1 MHSKRRHKICI
12 CSVIL
17 EELESIRKYRASG
30 LFSRKFRCH
39 EATGTHEQTQQQNP
53 AIKSQTKPIYEER
66 TLPSSHAD
74 VLKGF
79 VTNIRTSEWEAR
91 QRRVRNAAESEE
103 NRQQRR
109 QDVYSQNYVL
119 RCNDRQQELHDLQNT
134 KCSLTKKDF

>member
-1 MHSKRRHKICI
+1 M
-12 CSVIL
+12 
-17 EELESIRKYRASG
+17 
-30 LFSRKFRCH
+30 
-39 EATGTHEQTQQQNP
+39 EATGTYEQTQQQNP

-134 KCSLTKKDF
+134 KCSLTKKKDF